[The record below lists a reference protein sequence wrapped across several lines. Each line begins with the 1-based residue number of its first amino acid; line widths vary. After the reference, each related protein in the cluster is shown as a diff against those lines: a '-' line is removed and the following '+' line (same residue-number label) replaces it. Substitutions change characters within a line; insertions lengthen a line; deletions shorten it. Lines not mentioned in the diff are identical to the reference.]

1 MKFEMI
7 LPQNE
12 PIIDRDVVDGVV
24 NLEKVYN
31 ASIFASKGYF
41 NDVSVQNI
49 DRVPHVKKAPIY
61 DHDHNEIQPNKNNNT
76 SEYDTSWVGVQEYL
90 GITL

>member
-1 MKFEMI
+1 MMKFEMI

-41 NDVSVQNI
+41 NDVSV
-49 DRVPHVKKAPIY
+49 
-61 DHDHNEIQPNKNNNT
+61 
-76 SEYDTSWVGVQEYL
+76 
-90 GITL
+90 